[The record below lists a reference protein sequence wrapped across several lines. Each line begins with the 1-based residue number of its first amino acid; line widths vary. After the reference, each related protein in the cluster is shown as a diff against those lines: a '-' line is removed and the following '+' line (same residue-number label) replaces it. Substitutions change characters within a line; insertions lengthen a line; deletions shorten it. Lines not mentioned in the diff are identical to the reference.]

1 MKVIENHESA
11 RQNQMNEENNYN
23 NQTENNDLTLSKS
36 LIQQPNAISPIMQN
50 KSEQSTKMENPLND
64 M

>member
-1 MKVIENHESA
+1 
-11 RQNQMNEENNYN
+11 MNEENNYN